1 MLCVVRRASARFAA
15 AAARL
20 QPARRRA
27 LCGAGR
33 TGRRERRSGP
43 PQPAARAEG
52 AAAPGRRG
60 RELRARGRAAR
71 PHPGAGIMDLS
82 LLPDGGMRWLDASGP
97 KSTIVLSTRIRLARN
112 VQGVPFS
119 QRAKDGDRTA
129 VLERVSEAAAS
140 SDHLASAVAFHLD
153 QMERP
158 ERQLLHERHLVSKE
172 LAGLDR
178 DARPR
183 PGAALLVQDQVGVM
197 VNEEDHLRLHGMWS
211 GFDVEGAYAAVEAV
225 DAEMGRLLPFA
236 FHPEFGY
243 LTSCPTNAGTGLRAS
258 VLIHLPGLV
267 LTKEV
272 GKVLQGLAQVGL
284 TFRGLYGEGSEVVG
298 NFCQLSNQ
306 TTLGKSEDE
315 LLDHLGKIVR
325 QVIEYEEQAR
335 DVLLRTAPDEV
346 ADKTWRAYGLLK
358 YARKLTF
365 EETMNLLSGVRLG
378 VGLNLIPSLSVYTLD
393 KLLIFTQPAHLA
405 ALEGRQ
411 TGDPELP
418 TVRATYVRRVLE
430 TEAA

>member
-1 MLCVVRRASARFAA
+1 
-15 AAARL
+15 
-20 QPARRRA
+20 
-27 LCGAGR
+27 
-33 TGRRERRSGP
+33 
-43 PQPAARAEG
+43 
-52 AAAPGRRG
+52 
-60 RELRARGRAAR
+60 
-71 PHPGAGIMDLS
+71 MDLS

-97 KSTIVLSTRIRLARN
+97 KSTVVLSTRIRLARN
-112 VQGVPFS
+112 VRGIPFS

-172 LAGLDR
+172 LAGLER
-178 DARPR
+178 ESRPR

-211 GFDVEGAYAAVEAV
+211 GVDLEDAYAAVEAV
-225 DAEMGRLLPFA
+225 DVELGRLVPFA

-267 LTKEV
+267 LTKEIN
-272 GKVLQGLAQVGL
+272 KVLQGLTQVGL

-298 NFCQLSNQ
+298 NFFQLSNQ
-306 TTLGKSEDE
+306 TTLGKTEDE
-315 LLDHLGKIVR
+315 LIDHLGKIVR
-325 QVIEYEEQAR
+325 QVVEYEEQAR

-346 ADKTWRAYGLLK
+346 EDKTWRAYGLLK
-358 YARKLTF
+358 HARQLSF

-378 VGLNLIPSLSVYTLD
+378 VGLNLLPGPGVYTLN
-393 KLLIFTQPAHLA
+393 KLLIYTQPAHLA
-405 ALEGRQ
+405 AMDGRS
-411 TGDPELP
+411 TGDRELP
-418 TVRATYVRRVLE
+418 TVRAAFVRRLLE
-430 TEAA
+430 AEPS